1 MIKKKNIPFI
11 FNLFLLA
18 HLVIWT
24 LVPFISNINLPL
36 DVIEALAWAS
46 NLDWGFEKHPP
57 LSAFFPEIFYQ
68 LFGRQDWAYYLLSQ
82 IFIIFSFVVV
92 FKLAK
97 EFLKNE
103 IHALLSV
110 FLLEGIYFY
119 NFTTPEF
126 NVNVCQIPFWALT
139 VYYYWQCFKNNKVQN
154 WVLLGF
160 FAGLGVLS
168 KYLFVYLLVGI
179 VIFFIFKLKKDKK
192 FNFKCFIPVL
202 VFLLVLT
209 PHFIW
214 LIDNDFKTI
223 TYGLKRTSLEDSSF
237 LNHLLYPLKFIL
249 KQTGILII
257 FFGLLSLIISKFKFS
272 FKFKL
277 HDEKLF
283 YLISVTLIPI
293 LLMLLTSLIFGA
305 NIRTMWMAPFYL
317 FFGLLFIYIFES
329 KINLNYLKRFM
340 IIFLFIFI
348 LSPVSYLYMSFS
360 KDNKR
365 TDFPGKEIARLVQNR
380 WNDNFNNKIAVVVGD
395 EWLGGNLSYHLQ
407 SRPRWFNNLSPQ
419 LKDLKLDGGVIYTGN
434 AKVLE
439 SVCPGEFGKIQ
450 LQGICMIGKK

>member
-1 MIKKKNIPFI
+1 MIKKKNISLI
-11 FNLFLLA
+11 FNLFLLT

-24 LVPFISNINLPL
+24 LVPFLSNKNLPL
-36 DVIEALAWAS
+36 DVIEALAWGS
-46 NLDWGFEKHPP
+46 NLSWGWDKHPP
-57 LSAFFPEIFYQ
+57 LSVFFPEIIYQ
-68 LFGRQDWAYYLLSQ
+68 IFGRQDWAYYLLSQ
-82 IFIIFSFVVV
+82 IFVVFSFLVI

-97 EFLKNE
+97 EFLKKE
-103 IHALLSV
+103 IYALLSV

-139 VYYYWQCFKNNKVQN
+139 VYYYWQCFKSNKVQN
-154 WVLLGF
+154 WILLGF
-160 FAGLGVLS
+160 FGALGVLS
-168 KYLFVYLLVGI
+168 KYLFVYLLLGI
-179 VIFFIFKLKKDKK
+179 VIFFIFEFKRNKR
-192 FNFKCFIPVL
+192 FNFKCFIPIL

-209 PHFIW
+209 PHFMW

-223 TYGLKRTSLEDSSF
+223 TYGLRRTSLEDSSF
-237 LNHLLYPLKFIL
+237 LNHLLYPLIFIL

-257 FFGLLSLIISKFKFS
+257 FFGLLSLIISKFKF
-272 FKFKL
+272 KFNFR
-277 HDEKLF
+277 DEKLV
-283 YLISVTLIPI
+283 YLTSVTLIPV

-329 KINLNYLKRFM
+329 KINLNHLKRFM
-340 IIFLFIFI
+340 IMFLFIFI
-348 LSPVSYLYMSFS
+348 FSPASYLYVSFS

-380 WNDNFNNKIAVVVGD
+380 WNENFTNKIAVVVGD

-419 LKDLKLDGGVIYTGN
+419 LKGLKLDGGVIYTGN
-434 AKVLE
+434 AKVLK

>member
-126 NVNVCQIPFWALT
+126 NVNICQIPFWTLT
-139 VYYYWQCFKNNKVQN
+139 IYYFWQCTRNDKIRN
-154 WVLLGF
+154 WVLLGL
-160 FAGLGVLS
+160 FAALGVLS
-168 KYLFVYLLVGI
+168 KYLFIYLLVGI
-179 VIFFIFKLKKDKK
+179 VVFLIFKLNKNKNKK
-192 FNFKCFIPVL
+192 FNYRYLIPIP
-202 VFLLVLT
+202 VFLLILT

-214 LIDNDFKTI
+214 LFDNNFKTI
-223 TYGLKRTSLEDSSF
+223 TYAFQRTSFEGDNL
-237 LNHLLYPLKFIL
+237 LNHLLYPLKFTL
-249 KQTGILII
+249 KQIGLLIP
-257 FFGLLSLIISKFKFS
+257 FFGLLSVIISKFK

-277 HDEKLF
+277 HDEKLV
-283 YLISVTLIPI
+283 YLISVTLVPI
-293 LLMLLTSLIFGA
+293 LLMLLTSLIFGL
-305 NIRTMWMAPFYL
+305 NIRTMWMTPFYL

-329 KINLNYLKRFM
+329 KINLNYLKKFM
-340 IIFLFIFI
+340 VMFLFIFI
-348 LSPVSYLYMSFS
+348 LSPVAYLYISLS
-360 KDNKR
+360 KNDKR
-365 TDFPGKEIARLVQNR
+365 TDFPGKEIARLVQTR
-380 WNDNFNNKIAVVVGD
+380 WDENFSNKITIVVGD
-395 EWLGGNLSYHLQ
+395 EWLGGNLSYHLE
-407 SRPRWFNNLSPQ
+407 SRPRWFKNLSLE
-419 LKDLKLDGGVIYTGN
+419 LKNLKLDGGVIYTGN
-434 AKVLE
+434 AKVLK
-439 SVCPGEFGKIQ
+439 SICPGEYGKIQ
-450 LQGICMIGKK
+450 LQGICMIGAR